1 MCVAG
6 FIYQVPCNLD
16 GVNVFVCV
24 CYIYKYNNEVWQI
37 RDIYLFYMLLQAIN
51 DFQKVVRTQSTS
63 KSKSKDHTSFDD
75 IIFSVD
81 MAWVPSSIEVH
92 RIFLS
97 NKIKH
102 KTVIAHLF
110 YYACYIYSDIRN
122 NTMLLESVFTISE
135 DTSYITG
142 AFEIEIIH
150 CRNSTGWVGHFWF
163 KETSCKEGWVNLT
176 KGDTHVFVHIL
187 VWFSLYF
194 SFFICSVFSVSNV
207 KG

>member
-63 KSKSKDHTSFDD
+63 KSKSKDHTSSDD
-75 IIFSVD
+75 IMVSVD
-81 MAWVPSSIEVH
+81 MVPASIEVH

-102 KTVIAHLF
+102 KTVIAPFLLCVLHIF
-110 YYACYIYSDIRN
+110 WYQEQHNAIGVCFHHIR
-122 NTMLLESVFTISE
+122 
-135 DTSYITG
+135 
-142 AFEIEIIH
+142 
-150 CRNSTGWVGHFWF
+150 R
-163 KETSCKEGWVNLT
+163 
-176 KGDTHVFVHIL
+176 HIL
-187 VWFSLYF
+187 HYWSFWNWDNSLQEFYWL
-194 SFFICSVFSVSNV
+194 SGTLLV
-207 KG
+207 